1 MRRLAEGDREALR
14 GLFDRH
20 APLMLGVATTLL
32 RDRHA
37 AEDLVNEVFLE
48 VWEKAGR
55 YAEERAAPRTYLVL
69 LTRSRAVDRLR
80 AGNTLA
86 AGRDERV
93 GPLPDAGGVGVAD
106 GDRPEEHA
114 EAAELRRIVREEL
127 AALTPEQRHSLELAF
142 FGGLTHQEISTRTD
156 TPLGTV
162 KGRVRRGLLQLRDRL
177 KVRLNGSD
185 ADGPNADAPNGGH
198 A

>member
-86 AGRDERV
+86 AGRGETV
-93 GPLPDAGGVGVAD
+93 GPLSDAGGVGSTV
-106 GDRPEEHA
+106 GRPEDHA
-114 EAAELRRIVREEL
+114 EADELRRIVREEL
-127 AALTPEQRHSLELAF
+127 AALTPDQRDSLELAF
-142 FGGLTHQEISTRTD
+142 FAGLTHQEISTQTD

-177 KVRLNGSD
+177 KARLGGGS
-185 ADGPNADAPNGGH
+185 ADDLTGGH